1 MLLQLKPLFMGEKE
15 RLPVDA
21 ALDLSALEYQG
32 ERPFQSPVK
41 VTGEVINAAEV
52 VTLRMVIRYRFDGR
66 CDRCAEPFSREEELE
81 AEHILVSS
89 LENED
94 NDDFLLLENY
104 QLQLDE
110 VVVTDLLLALPTKH
124 LCREDCR
131 GLCPR
136 CGKNLNEGLCGC
148 REDKVDPRL
157 AVLAQLMDGETP

>member
-21 ALDLSALEYQG
+21 ALELSALAFQG
-32 ERPFQSPVK
+32 EHPFSDPVT

-52 VTLRMVIRYRFDGR
+52 VTLRMRIRYRFDGH
-66 CDRCAEPFSREEELE
+66 CDRCAEPFSRDGELE
-81 AEHILVSS
+81 TEHILVSS
-89 LENED
+89 LSNED

-110 VVVTDLLLALPTKH
+110 VVITDLLLSLPTKN
-124 LCREDCR
+124 LCREDCK
-131 GLCPR
+131 GLCQR
-136 CGKNLNEGLCGC
+136 CGKSLNEGACGC

-157 AVLAQLMDGETP
+157 AVLAQWMSENTP